1 MANTLSS
8 AVDSYELIENEK
20 NEIMILL
27 YAGQTE
33 PSNSTYKINE
43 YARQIVIKRNSKDTL
58 YIEDIAPEYMEKIK
72 KLETLY
78 VCELKYNENLKEDDE
93 TDILYAYASALEK
106 NTSKQQKEA
115 PKEDQTA
122 ETIQE
127 KVKKTREKIL
137 EQREGKK

>member
-1 MANTLSS
+1 MLVYCVLVTSL
-8 AVDSYELIENEK
+8 L
-20 NEIMILL
+20 LL
-27 YAGQTE
+27 YLCFYTNIHFKK
-33 PSNSTYKINE
+33 S
-43 YARQIVIKRNSKDTL
+43 R
-58 YIEDIAPEYMEKIK
+58 IK

>member
-1 MANTLSS
+1 MKCQ
-8 AVDSYELIENEK
+8 E
-20 NEIMILL
+20 
-27 YAGQTE
+27 
-33 PSNSTYKINE
+33 KINE

-127 KVKKTREKIL
+127 KVKKT
-137 EQREGKK
+137 

>member
-106 NTSKQQKEA
+106 NTSKPQKEA